1 MKWHQ
6 DNDSTQWKFSQS
18 LSSSK
23 HIILSVVTYKL
34 YLQQK
39 KKTTKK
45 ILNMKTRIQ
54 HVNSPST
61 SEENFLSQTS
71 DQNTPHQGSR
81 TIQYRNIKSESS
93 SSIPCGT
100 KRSSQILLDRCRCSC
115 LFQACL
121 YNKSYLPIFFLPF
134 LLHWTPCFPV

>member
-1 MKWHQ
+1 M
-6 DNDSTQWKFSQS
+6 KFSQS

-39 KKTTKK
+39 KKKKKTTKK
-45 ILNMKTRIQ
+45 ILNMKTKIQ

-71 DQNTPHQGSR
+71 DQNTHIRGAVLFN
-81 TIQYRNIKSESS
+81 TEKHKVKI
-93 SSIPCGT
+93 
-100 KRSSQILLDRCRCSC
+100 ILLHSPR
-115 LFQACL
+115 
-121 YNKSYLPIFFLPF
+121 NKEKLPDTPRALLVPF
-134 LLHWTPCFPV
+134 SGLSA

>member
-1 MKWHQ
+1 MIPR
-6 DNDSTQWKFSQS
+6 NENFSQS

-71 DQNTPHQGSR
+71 DQNTPIRGAV
-81 TIQYRNIKSESS
+81 
-93 SSIPCGT
+93 
-100 KRSSQILLDRCRCSC
+100 
-115 LFQACL
+115 LF
-121 YNKSYLPIFFLPF
+121 N
-134 LLHWTPCFPV
+134 TET